1 MENKKQ
7 RDLASIA
14 TIPLTMTL
22 ANSIL
27 IPVLPSMQK
36 AMGISAFQSSLLIT
50 SYAVIAILFIPI
62 TGYLSDRIGR
72 KKVILPGLLLVAAS
86 GAFCGWAAVAIDKP
100 YALVMTGRLFQGLG
114 AAACFPVVL
123 PLVGDLF
130 KKEEDVS
137 SGLGI
142 VETANTFG
150 KVLAPII
157 GSALAMWTWYMPFWF
172 IPVFSLISFILVAVW
187 VKAPKDKKPAVPF
200 KTFVH
205 SVVSLFRE
213 KGRWI
218 WGVYVS
224 GGINMFAIFASLFY
238 LSETLEERSIHGIV
252 KGCLVAIPLVALC
265 TTSWAIGKWIGQ
277 KKKLMKWICVIGF
290 LEAAGCLLFLSFGGR
305 DTLWVIITLLFAGS
319 IGLGAALPTL
329 DALLTEGIEKE
340 QRGTVTSFYSS
351 IRFLGVAAGPP
362 LAALLIE
369 QSRSSLFW
377 VLTACCFVA
386 AVIALFTI
394 KPKSN

>member
-1 MENKKQ
+1 MEKKKQ

-36 AMGISAFQSSLLIT
+36 AMGISAVQSSLLIT
-50 SYAVIAILFIPI
+50 AYAVIAILFIPI
-62 TGYLSDRIGR
+62 TGYLSDRVGR
-72 KKVILPGLLLVAAS
+72 KKVILPGLLLVAAA
-86 GAFCGWAAVAIDKP
+86 GAFCGWAAVAFDKP

-137 SGLGI
+137 SGLGL

-172 IPVFSLISFILVAVW
+172 IPVFSLISFVLVAAW

-200 KTFVH
+200 GQFVH
-205 SVVSLFRE
+205 SVVALFHE
-213 KGRWI
+213 KGRWL
-218 WGVYVS
+218 WGVYIS

-238 LSETLEERSIHGIV
+238 LSETLEERGSHGIL
-252 KGCLVAIPLVALC
+252 KGCLVAIPLAALC
-265 TTSWAIGKWIGQ
+265 STSWAIGKWIGQ
-277 KKKLMKWICVIGF
+277 NKKLMKWISVIGF
-290 LEAAGCLLFLSFGGR
+290 VEAGGCLLFLALGKT
-305 DTLWVIITLLFAGS
+305 DTLWVIISILFAAS
-319 IGLGAALPTL
+319 IGLGAALPSL

-362 LAALLIE
+362 VAALLIE
-369 QSRSSLFW
+369 NSKTSLFW
-377 VLTACCFVA
+377 VLTVCCTA
-386 AVIALFTI
+386 AALIAVFTI
-394 KPKSN
+394 KPKQG

>member
-1 MENKKQ
+1 MEKKKQ

-36 AMGISAFQSSLLIT
+36 AMGISAVQSSLLIT
-50 SYAVIAILFIPI
+50 AYAVIAILFIPI
-62 TGYLSDRIGR
+62 TGYLSDRVGR
-72 KKVILPGLLLVAAS
+72 KKVILPGLLLVAAA
-86 GAFCGWAAVAIDKP
+86 GAFCGWAAVAFDKP

-137 SGLGI
+137 SGLGL

-172 IPVFSLISFILVAVW
+172 IPVFSMISFVLVAVW

-200 KTFVH
+200 KKFVH
-205 SVVSLFRE
+205 SVVALFHE
-213 KGRWI
+213 KGRWL
-218 WGVYVS
+218 WGVYIS

-238 LSETLEERSIHGIV
+238 LSETLEERGSHGIL
-252 KGCLVAIPLVALC
+252 KGCLVAIPLAALC
-265 TTSWAIGKWIGQ
+265 STSWAIGKWIGQ
-277 KKKLMKWICVIGF
+277 NKKLMKWISVIGF
-290 LEAAGCLLFLSFGGR
+290 VEAAGCLIFLALGR
-305 DTLWVIITLLFAGS
+305 TDTLWVIISILFAAS
-319 IGLGAALPTL
+319 IGLGAALPSL

-362 LAALLIE
+362 VAALLIE
-369 QSRSSLFW
+369 NSKTSLFW
-377 VLTACCFVA
+377 VLTVCCTVA
-386 AVIALFTI
+386 ALIALFTI
-394 KPKSN
+394 KPKQG

>member
-369 QSRSSLFW
+369 QSKSSLFW

-386 AVIALFTI
+386 AVIALITI